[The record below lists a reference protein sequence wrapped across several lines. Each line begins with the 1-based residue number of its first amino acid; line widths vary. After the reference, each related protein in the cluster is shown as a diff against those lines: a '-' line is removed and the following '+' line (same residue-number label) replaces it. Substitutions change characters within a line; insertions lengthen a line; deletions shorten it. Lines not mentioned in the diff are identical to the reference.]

1 MTTFQHLFQPLR
13 IKNIVLRNRIFSTGH
28 VPGYAKD
35 GYPTEQLIRY
45 HAEKAKG
52 GLALT
57 IIGGST
63 SVDWDSPATEWS
75 MIANRDDSIIP
86 YYQKIADA
94 VHAHGAKIFTQLT
107 HMGRRSRSDTEKWL
121 PLVAPSQIR
130 EPYHRE
136 IPHEM
141 EKEDIRRIVR
151 AFGQAVRRAKEGGLD
166 GVEISCAHNHLID
179 QFWSPRSNQ
188 RTDEYGGSLENRMRF
203 SFEVLEEIRRVV
215 GDDYIVGV
223 RISGDEFLDR
233 GLTLD
238 DMIEIARRLA
248 ASGLIDFVNILG
260 GSAENYKNLA
270 AIVPNMYFPPA
281 PYVALASAI
290 KAEIDIPV
298 FHAGR
303 ITAPVQ
309 AERILAEGHVDM
321 VGMTRAHIADP
332 HLVRK
337 AQEGRLDDIRQ
348 CVGANYC
355 IDRLYAGKPAYCVQN
370 PVTGREAELGEIQ
383 PAERKKKVVVVG
395 GGPAGMEAARVA
407 ALRGHEVILFEKEDR
422 LGGQVNLAA
431 VPPSR
436 AEMAGITRWLELQVH
451 KLGVDVRLGVEASAD
466 TVLAEKPD
474 AVVVATG
481 GRPHMGELHPDIDLT
496 GLDGRVV
503 SIFDVLSGQVEPQG
517 RVLLYDE
524 MGDWAGVTTADY
536 LASRG
541 AQVVLVTPDPRVAFE
556 LGDATFP
563 VMYERLYRA
572 GVEMITDHRFVT
584 VHDDGT
590 VVLTNVYTFQE
601 RSVPDIDQV
610 VIWLGNLSVDGVYK
624 DLKGN
629 VEELYLVGDA
639 VAPRGLH
646 HALLEATRVARGI

>member
-1 MTTFQHLFQPLR
+1 MTQFQYLFKPLR
-13 IKNIVLRNRIFSTGH
+13 IKHLVIRNRILSTGH

-35 GYPTEQLIRY
+35 GYPTEQLILY

-52 GLALT
+52 GVGLT

-86 YYQKIADA
+86 YYRKIADA

-107 HMGRRSRSDTEKWL
+107 HMGRRNRSDTEKWL
-121 PLVAPSQIR
+121 PLVAPSQIP

-141 EKEDIRRIVR
+141 EKEDIQRIVK
-151 AFGQAVRRAKEGGLD
+151 AFGQAARRAKEGGLD

-179 QFWSPRSNQ
+179 QFWSPRSNR

-203 SFEVLEEIRRVV
+203 SFEVLEEVRRQV

-223 RISGDEFLDR
+223 RISGDEFLEK

-260 GSAENYKNLA
+260 GSAENYRNLA
-270 AIVPNMYFPPA
+270 AIVPSMYFPPA

-290 KAEIDIPV
+290 KAEVDIPV

-303 ITAPVQ
+303 IVDPVQ

-321 VGMTRAHIADP
+321 VGMTRAIIADP
-332 HLVRK
+332 HLPRK

-355 IDRLYAGKPAYCVQN
+355 IDRLYAGKPAHCIQN
-370 PVTGREAELGEIQ
+370 PVTGREKELAEIP
-383 PAERKKKVVVVG
+383 PAPQKKKVVVVG

-407 ALRGHEVILFEKEDR
+407 KLRGHEVILFEKSDR

-431 VPPSR
+431 VPPAR
-436 AEMAGITRWLELQVH
+436 AEMAGITRWLELQCR
-451 KLGVDVRLGVEASAD
+451 KLGVDVRLGVEATVD
-466 TVLAEKPD
+466 TVLAEQPD
-474 AVVVATG
+474 AVIVATG
-481 GRPHMGELHPDIDLT
+481 GRPHMGELHPDIDLS
-496 GLDGRVV
+496 GLNGRIH
-503 SIFDVLSGQVEPQG
+503 SIFDVLSGSVTLQG

-524 MGDWAGVTTADY
+524 RGDWAGVTTADY

-541 AQVVLVTPDPRVAFE
+541 AQVVLVTPDPRIAFE

-563 VMYERLYRA
+563 VIYERLYRA
-572 GVEMITDHRFVT
+572 GVEMIRDHRFVT
-584 VHDDGT
+584 LEEDGT
-590 VVLTNVYTFQE
+590 VVLKNVYSLQE
-601 RSVPDIDQV
+601 TRLPPVDHV
-610 VIWLGNLSVDGVYK
+610 VIWLGNLSNDALYK
-624 DLKGN
+624 ALKGR
-629 VEELYLVGDA
+629 VPELYLVGDA
-639 VAPRGLH
+639 LAPRGLH
-646 HALLEATRVARGI
+646 HALLDATRAARKV

>member
-1 MTTFQHLFQPLR
+1 
-13 IKNIVLRNRIFSTGH
+13 
-28 VPGYAKD
+28 
-35 GYPTEQLIRY
+35 
-45 HAEKAKG
+45 
-52 GLALT
+52 
-57 IIGGST
+57 
-63 SVDWDSPATEWS
+63 

-107 HMGRRSRSDTEKWL
+107 HMGRRSRSDTERWL

-141 EKEDIRRIVR
+141 EKDDIRRIVR
-151 AFGQAVRRAKEGGLD
+151 AFGQAARRAKEGGLD

-179 QFWSPRSNQ
+179 QFWSPRSNR

-203 SFEVLEEIRRVV
+203 GFEVLEEVRRTV
-215 GDDYIVGV
+215 GDDFIVGV
-223 RISGDEFLDR
+223 RISGDEFLEN

-270 AIVPNMYFPPA
+270 AIVPSMYFPPA

-290 KAEIDIPV
+290 KAEVDIPV

-303 ITAPVQ
+303 IVDPVQ

-332 HLVRK
+332 HLARK
-337 AQEGRLDDIRQ
+337 AQEGRLEDIRQ

-355 IDRLYAGKPAYCVQN
+355 IDRLYAGKPAYCIQN
-370 PVTGREAELGEIQ
+370 PVTGREAELAEIK
-383 PAERKKKVVVVG
+383 PAPQKKKVVVVG

-407 ALRGHEVILFEKEDR
+407 KLRGHEVILFEKEDR

-436 AEMAGITRWLELQVH
+436 AEMAGITRWLELQCR
-451 KLGVDVRLGVEASAD
+451 KLGVDIRLGVEA
-466 TVLAEKPD
+466 TPEMVLAERPD

-481 GRPHMGELHPDIDLT
+481 GRPHMGELHPDIDLSP
-496 GLDGRVV
+496 LNGRVA
-503 SIFDVLSGQVEPQG
+503 SIFDVLSGAVTPQG

-536 LASRG
+536 MASRG
-541 AQVVLVTPDPRVAFE
+541 AEVILVTPDPRVAFE

-572 GVEMITDHRFVT
+572 GVEMIRDHRFVT
-584 VHDDGT
+584 WDEDGS
-590 VVLTNVYTFQE
+590 VVLRNVYTFE
-601 RSVPDIDQV
+601 KKRIPHIDQV
-610 VIWLGNLSVDGVYK
+610 VLWLGNLSEDGLYRA
-624 DLKGN
+624 LKGR
-629 VEELYLVGDA
+629 VEELYRVGDA
-639 VAPRGLH
+639 LAPRGIH
-646 HALLEATRVARGI
+646 HALLDATRAARRI

>member
-1 MTTFQHLFQPLR
+1 MTTFQHLFKPLR
-13 IKNIVLRNRIFSTGH
+13 IKHLLIRNRILSTGH

-35 GYPTEQLIRY
+35 GYPTEQYILY

-52 GLALT
+52 GIGLT

-63 SVDWDSPATEWS
+63 SVDWDSPATEWNQ
-75 MIANRDDSIIP
+75 IANRDESIIP

-107 HMGRRSRSDTEKWL
+107 HMGRRNRSDTEKWL

-136 IPHEM
+136 IPHEL
-141 EKEDIRRIVR
+141 EKEDIQRIVR

-179 QFWSPRSNQ
+179 QFWSPRTNR
-188 RTDEYGGSLENRMRF
+188 RTDEYGGSLDNRMRF
-203 SFEVLEEIRRVV
+203 GFEVLEEIRKVV

-223 RISGDEFLDR
+223 RISGDEFLEN

-248 ASGLIDFVNILG
+248 ASRLIDFVNILG

-270 AIVPNMYFPPA
+270 AVVPNMYFPPA

-290 KAEIDIPV
+290 KAEVDIPV

-303 ITAPVQ
+303 IVDPVQ

-332 HLVRK
+332 HLARK
-337 AQEGRLDDIRQ
+337 AQEGRLEDIRQ

-355 IDRLYAGKPAYCVQN
+355 IDRLYAGKPIYCIQN
-370 PVTGREAELGEIQ
+370 PVTGREAELADIPRAQ
-383 PAERKKKVVVVG
+383 HRKKVVVVG

-407 ALRGHEVILFEKEDR
+407 RLRGHEVVLFERSDH
-422 LGGQVNLAA
+422 LGGQVTLAA
-431 VPPSR
+431 KPPAR
-436 AEMAGITRWLELQVH
+436 ADMAGITRWLELQCR
-451 KLGVDVRLGVEASAD
+451 KLGVDVRLGVEA
-466 TVLAEKPD
+466 TVEIVLAEQPD
-474 AVVVATG
+474 AVVIATG
-481 GRPHMGELHPDIDLT
+481 GRPHMGEYHPDFNFTRLN
-496 GLDGRVV
+496 
-503 SIFDVLSGQVEPQG
+503 G
-517 RVLLYDE
+517 RVLSIVDVLARQETLTGRVCLYDE
-524 MGDWAGVTTADY
+524 MGDWAGVSTADY

-556 LGDATFP
+556 LGDTSFP
-563 VMYERLYRA
+563 VMYERLYRQ
-572 GVEMITDHRFVT
+572 GVEMLTDHRLKRVE
-584 VHDDGT
+584 DGQ
-590 VVLTNVYTFQE
+590 VVLTNVYTQE
-601 RSVPDIDQV
+601 EKVLPGVDHV
-610 VIWLGNLSVDGVYK
+610 VVWLGNLSEDGLYRA
-624 DLKGN
+624 LKGK
-629 VEELYLVGDA
+629 VEELHLVGDA
-639 VAPRGLH
+639 LAPRGIHQAMLD
-646 HALLEATRVARGI
+646 ATRAARKI